1 MKYRTIKE
9 LVFDFV
15 NTNGGVVE
23 PENLEKLVLTH
34 FPNSAWKNTH
44 WAWYKNQICKGKYAN
59 EFSEEIKEKLSGGSR
74 RNITR
79 RDAIKDY
86 GDEILRQARISITE
100 AANGNADLRFKI
112 NRWVYGRLMQ
122 DERQTKKPFKQTL
135 WDSGICAC
143 QGCGKPFSSLKG
155 VHLHRIDASKNYD
168 DDNCQLLC
176 ALCHKS

>member
-1 MKYRTIKE
+1 VRYRTIKE
-9 LVFDFV
+9 LVFGFV
-15 NTNGGVVE
+15 NTNNGIVD
-23 PENLEKLVLTH
+23 PEKLEKLVLTH

-44 WAWYKNQICKGKYAN
+44 WAWYRNQICKGKYTN

-74 RNITR
+74 RSTTR
-79 RDAIKDY
+79 RDAIKDC

-100 AANGNADLRFKI
+100 AAKGNVDLRFKI
-112 NRWVYGRLMQ
+112 NRWVYARLMH
-122 DERQTKKPFKQTL
+122 DEIQAKKPFKQAL
-135 WDSGICAC
+135 WDSGIRAC

-155 VHLHRIDASKNYD
+155 VHIHRIDASKNYD